1 MTNWLLALRTLQKSL
16 VLKTVG
22 LKRMSDFIR
31 SSDSRD
37 HEKCTRNVVEGFF
50 GFGDFFLCRETKE
63 GNNTGK

>member
-1 MTNWLLALRTLQKSL
+1 
-16 VLKTVG
+16 
-22 LKRMSDFIR
+22 MSDFIR

-50 GFGDFFLCRETKE
+50 GFGDFFLYRETKE